1 MALRLG
7 LRQVKGLA
15 KADAETLIAAR
26 NDGYQSV
33 ADLWRRAGVGR
44 GALRRLAAADAFASL
59 RLNRRQALW
68 AISGLD
74 ETPLPLLA
82 AASPT
87 SAIQERRREPE
98 VVLPTSPAAEEVAL
112 DYRALSLSLKDH
124 PMALLRQRLGEDGYV
139 RSDRLAAL
147 PHGRRVKTAG
157 IVITRQRPGTAS
169 GVIFITLEDETGH
182 ANLIVWPKTF
192 ERFRRPVLQATIMA
206 VSGPIQRQGE
216 VIHVLAERIWSLD
229 GSLGRLAADAAPG
242 RTADEVRFDVSSRDF
257 H

>member
-7 LRQVKGLA
+7 FRQVKGLSQ
-15 KADAETLIAAR
+15 ADAEALVAAR
-26 NDGYQSV
+26 GGGYGSV
-33 ADLWRRAGVGR
+33 KDLWRRTGIGR
-44 GALRRLAAADAFASL
+44 GALRRLAAADAFTSL
-59 RLNRRQALW
+59 GLNRRQALW

-74 ETPLPLLA
+74 ETPLPLLT
-82 AASPT
+82 ASPVQ
-87 SAIQERRREPE
+87 AQAERVREPE
-98 VVLPTSPAAEEVAL
+98 VILPPSPLSEQVGD

-124 PMALLRQRLGEDGYV
+124 PMALLRQCLAEEGYV
-139 RSDRLAAL
+139 RSDRLATL

-157 IVITRQRPGTAS
+157 VVITRQRPGTAS
-169 GVIFITLEDETGH
+169 GVIFITLEDEAGH

-192 ERFRRPVLQATIMA
+192 ERFRRPVLQTTIMA
-206 VSGPIQRQGE
+206 VSGPIQREGE

-242 RTADEVRFDVSSRDF
+242 RAADEVRFDISSRDF

>member
-15 KADAETLIAAR
+15 
-26 NDGYQSV
+26 V
-33 ADLWRRAGVGR
+33 ADGEAIVEARGSGYGSIAELWRRARVGR
-44 GALRRLAAADAFASL
+44 GALRRLAAADAFTSL
-59 RLNRRQALW
+59 GLNRRQALW
-68 AISGLD
+68 AIRGLD
-74 ETPLPLLA
+74 ETPLPLI
-82 AASPT
+82 AASP
-87 SAIQERRREPE
+87 AAGEGREPE
-98 VVLPTSPAAEEVAL
+98 VVLPPSPVSEEVAD

-124 PMALLRQRLGEDGYV
+124 PMALLRQRLAEEGYV
-139 RSDRLAAL
+139 ASNDLATR
-147 PHGRRVKTAG
+147 PCGRRVKTAG
-157 IVITRQRPGTAS
+157 VVITRQRPGTAS
-169 GVIFITLEDETGH
+169 GVIFITLEDEAGH

-242 RTADEVRFDVSSRDF
+242 RAADEVRFGISSRDF